1 MTRLVT
7 HPEIPIGYITV
18 ALEDESDWLVFRA
31 GLVILPDRGDP
42 EENGT
47 AAALLWRMY
56 GRPNKKS

>member
-7 HPEIPIGYITV
+7 HPEIPIGYITT
-18 ALEDESDWLVFRA
+18 APEDGAGSLVSEA